1 MYRRNAM
8 TSHSLPSQA
17 FRPAQPLGLGK
28 TLRHLAVATTRFTV
42 ALLNALRRPNH
53 GSRRLSLVEE
63 ANELRVVAAN
73 YVRTDPGFAADL
85 MAAADRHELGA
96 ER

>member
-1 MYRRNAM
+1 M

-28 TLRHLAVATTRFTV
+28 TLRSLAAATTRFTV
-42 ALLNALRRPNH
+42 ALLNALRRPSR

-63 ANELRVVAAN
+63 ANELRVVAAE
-73 YVRTDPGFAADL
+73 YLKSDPRFAADL
-85 MAAADRHELGA
+85 MAAADRHEMRG